1 MEELQGPFKTV
12 EVRKISDIGCI
23 GKEGIKSEK
32 RVAANSSVNFAHL
45 TDKEQVLRYK
55 NMLKEYY

>member
-1 MEELQGPFKTV
+1 MIENV
-12 EVRKISDIGCI
+12 
-23 GKEGIKSEK
+23 GKESNRSER

-45 TDKEQVLRYK
+45 TDEEQVLRYK